1 MKNKDRKRIIPR
13 NNNFT
18 LDGNHLQPYYKRLF
32 RFVRMDDSLP
42 VHKKVEIT
50 PELFMGLWGIERHLL
65 KIIKIQDSLSNGQP
79 IDWEQVEEGIAY
91 PETLLLRA
99 YQILKEKYETEQ
111 PVLNEEFLKE
121 IHDSICSAFHIIYPN
136 PRKGSVPKSA
146 DGFYNRGNQR
156 IFEKKYDEALSDFSR
171 ANELEP
177 NNHLYEF
184 TIGQYW
190 FRYGHDCQTAL
201 TWIDKAISH
210 IRSGD
215 IFELICYHELRLE
228 ICSAIGEYYKS
239 VKSLQIATGTLC
251 FLIERLN
258 WKDGEASLG
267 EGKAIYAE
275 GIRVSLSQAIQNA
288 EHLLTRVDS
297 VLASQV
303 QEILGTLKKLWK
315 QLKREDE

>member
-1 MKNKDRKRIIPR
+1 MKNKNRKRNLPR
-13 NNNFT
+13 NQDFT
-18 LDGNHLQPYYKRLF
+18 LDGDHIAPYYKRLF
-32 RFVRMDDSLP
+32 RFVRMDNSMP
-42 VHKKVEIT
+42 VLRKVEIT

-65 KIIKIQDSLSNGQP
+65 KIIKIQDSLSTGQP
-79 IDWEQVEEGIAY
+79 IDWEQVEEGTAY
-91 PETLLLRA
+91 PETLLRRA
-99 YQILKEKYETEQ
+99 YQILKEEFGTEQ
-111 PVLNEEFLKE
+111 PVLNEEFLRE
-121 IHDSICSAFHIIYPN
+121 IHESICSAFRI
-136 PRKGSVPKSA
+136 VFPKPCKESAPKAA

-156 IFEKKYDEALSDFSR
+156 IFQKRYEEALADFTR

-184 TIGQYW
+184 SIGQYW
-190 FRYGHDCQTAL
+190 FRYGHDSQTAL

-210 IRSGD
+210 IRSDD

-228 ICSAIGEYYKS
+228 ICSAIGEYHKS

-251 FLIERLN
+251 FLIERLD

-267 EGKAIYAE
+267 RGKTIYAE
-275 GIRVSLSQAIQNA
+275 GIQASLSQEIQNA

-315 QLKREDE
+315 QL